1 MRKSMSAWIRRGSVI
16 LLTML
21 LLLTAAVAENA
32 QIPIL
37 IDGVRVAF
45 FDADGNLLTPCCP
58 APVSAMMRVLPIFL
72 AKSA

>member
-1 MRKSMSAWIRRGSVI
+1 MSAWIRRGSVI

-21 LLLTAAVAENA
+21 LFLTAAVAENA

-45 FDADGNLLTPCCP
+45 FDADGNL
-58 APVSAMMRVLPIFL
+58 IF
-72 AKSA
+72 